1 MDGEMR
7 FKDRFLAHL
16 IYLFYKYIYRT
27 YRVKVENPWWE
38 NPEIDQTRPV
48 VIAHWHEDDMAL
60 IGRYAPQH
68 FHVIVS
74 LSRDGRLLSRVMEK
88 LGCVTVGGSSSRGG
102 ARALLE
108 MIKRLRDTNGIG
120 AITVD
125 GPRGPRHVAKP
136 GIVALARKIDG
147 QIVTL
152 SAGARRRFVF
162 GKTWSKTYLPLPFTS
177 VFHIVSKTPVNLPKD
192 ESDEEYERVLKEIE
206 EMLRTDHRRIAEGF
220 SRSAE

>member
-1 MDGEMR
+1 MR
-7 FKDRFLAHL
+7 FRDRFLAHL

-48 VIAHWHEDDMAL
+48 VVAHWHEDDMGL
-60 IGRYAPQH
+60 IGYYAPMH

-74 LSRDGRLLSRVMEK
+74 LSRDGRLLSYVMEK
-88 LGCVTVGGSSSRGG
+88 LGCVTVRGSSSRGG

-108 MIKRLRDTNGIG
+108 MIKALRGTAGIG

-136 GIVALARKIDG
+136 GVIALAKKIDG
-147 QIVTL
+147 QLVTL
-152 SAGARRRFVF
+152 SAGARRRFVLR
-162 GKTWSKTYLPLPFTS
+162 GTWSRTYLPLPFTAIH
-177 VFHIVSKTPVNLPKD
+177 HIVSRTPVDLPKD
-192 ESDEEYERVLKEIE
+192 ESDEAYARVLREIE
-206 EMLRTDHRRIAEGF
+206 ERLTEDHRRIAERFG
-220 SRSAE
+220 RGLE